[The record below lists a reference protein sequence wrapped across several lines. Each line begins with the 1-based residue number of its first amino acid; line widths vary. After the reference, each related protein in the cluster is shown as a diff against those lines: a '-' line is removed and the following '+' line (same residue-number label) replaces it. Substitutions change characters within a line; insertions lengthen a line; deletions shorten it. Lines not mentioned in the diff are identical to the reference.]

1 MVSTGVS
8 WTDDEQIN
16 ILQKTKKQNCMN
28 YVLERIST
36 VSACDVLL
44 AGAQKKKQIIERR
57 RRNLGESL
65 DTFRKRLDQLG
76 QESTEVQSTL
86 AAFTAA
92 YHALPEGRDKVDMNV
107 KVKRLELQ
115 QAVLEKRARTYN
127 VGALLDKELQY
138 NSLDSQVSALE
149 DYIVAIA
156 QRRAALD
163 TAVLY
168 VSPVLTLLREPV
180 VKQALRSRTIFPK
193 HFFLQTGEP
202 ERYSRL
208 VGQG

>member
-1 MVSTGVS
+1 
-8 WTDDEQIN
+8 
-16 ILQKTKKQNCMN
+16 MN

-36 VSACDVLL
+36 VSACDALL
-44 AGAQKKKQIIERR
+44 AGAQKKRQTLERR

-65 DTFRKRLDQLG
+65 DTFRKRLDQLS
-76 QESTEVQSTL
+76 QESTEVQITL
-86 AAFTAA
+86 MPFTVA
-92 YHALPEGRDKVDMNV
+92 YHNLPEGKDKVDMNV

-115 QAVLEKRARTYN
+115 QAVLEKRARTHN
-127 VGALLDKELQY
+127 VAALLTKELQC

-149 DYIVAIA
+149 DYIAAIE

-168 VSPVLTLLREPV
+168 ASPVLTLLREPV
-180 VKQALRSRTIFPK
+180 AEQASTARTIFPK
-193 HFFLQTGEP
+193 HFFLQTGDP

>member
-1 MVSTGVS
+1 M
-8 WTDDEQIN
+8 
-16 ILQKTKKQNCMN
+16 K
-28 YVLERIST
+28 YALEKIST
-36 VSACDVLL
+36 VTACDALF
-44 AGAQKKKQIIERR
+44 AGAQKKKQTLERR
-57 RRNLGESL
+57 TRNLGESL
-65 DTFRKRLDQLG
+65 VTFRQRIDQLS
-76 QESTEVQSTL
+76 QESTAVQSML
-86 AAFTAA
+86 SAFTDA

-107 KVKRLELQ
+107 TVKRLELQ

-127 VGALLDKELQY
+127 VAALLVKELQY

-168 VSPVLTLLREPV
+168 VSPVFSLLREPV
-180 VKQALRSRTIFPK
+180 VGQALPSNTVYPK
-193 HFFLQTGEP
+193 HFFLQTGYA

-208 VGQG
+208 GQG